1 MRKILKKTAT
11 LMMTA
16 VIGVSMS
23 CPKMIVYAGQRMQM
37 QERYTTPKEWNYTEI
52 TAYQF
57 ESTAPT
63 EFLTSP
69 FGQGVT

>member
-23 CPKMIVYAGQRMQM
+23 YPKMTVYAGQRMQM
-37 QERYTTPKEWNYTEI
+37 QEMQIWSCLGLELK
-52 TAYQF
+52 Q
-57 ESTAPT
+57 
-63 EFLTSP
+63 SP
-69 FGQGVT
+69 AT

>member
-37 QERYTTPKEWNYTEI
+37 QERDTTPKE
-52 TAYQF
+52 
-57 ESTAPT
+57 
-63 EFLTSP
+63 
-69 FGQGVT
+69 VK

>member
-1 MRKILKKTAT
+1 MIDMRKILKKTAT

-37 QERYTTPKEWNYTEI
+37 QERYTTPKEWNYTV
-52 TAYQF
+52 F
-57 ESTAPT
+57 FV
-63 EFLTSP
+63 FL
-69 FGQGVT
+69 FFFFV